1 MLEID
6 FLFKNN
12 TDKFR
17 KKIEKIFEKC
27 RPFSVEES
35 GGNVKFTFGSEMMSW
50 GNIWAA
56 VWTLTERS
64 WFVRSVEGW
73 EITVH
78 EQGESFSEDL
88 LAYCRKNGKGKFLS

>member
-1 MLEID
+1 VLEMD

-78 EQGESFSEDL
+78 EQGEGFSEDL